1 MYVQAVPETLQ
12 RGHTARQATPR
23 EGAAGRCGSG
33 GGRSKVISSLSDL
46 NKNVSVL
53 KSTESSIVDVYSVNE
68 AAERTNL
75 RKSRKLV

>member
-53 KSTESSIVDVYSVNE
+53 KSTKSMSDRYRDSED
-68 AAERTNL
+68 AAAPLN
-75 RKSRKLV
+75 VFCQ